1 MEKKRNIENETTN
14 TINLSP
20 SNITKCELVMEGIT
34 NTKSN
39 PSRQQKQHKQFAFI
53 IGDNMVK
60 DLDSYL
66 LTGSFQ
72 KKIYCEGAAF
82 FVGQNGGHAGLY

>member
-1 MEKKRNIENETTN
+1 
-14 TINLSP
+14 
-20 SNITKCELVMEGIT
+20 MEGIT

-60 DLDSYL
+60 DLDSYFIHRE
-66 LTGSFQ
+66 TKESQKIRQNPEKWVCDSFR
-72 KKIYCEGAAF
+72 
-82 FVGQNGGHAGLY
+82 

>member
-1 MEKKRNIENETTN
+1 
-14 TINLSP
+14 
-20 SNITKCELVMEGIT
+20 MEGIT

-82 FVGQNGGHAGLY
+82 FVGQNGGRAGLY